1 MEEVGAHS
9 LLGICQPL
17 VCFLDSTLFE
27 HPEVL
32 GLVAN
37 TLLYRERDQISKDV
51 DRINLALSKLSRL
64 TTESL
69 DIAKFGSVQC
79 CSICRVSSLTCV
91 SSVVPIFYTLFLL
104 SFFYRE

>member
-1 MEEVGAHS
+1 MLTLFLVFASHLCVS
-9 LLGICQPL
+9 LILLYSNIL
-17 VCFLDSTLFE
+17 KFLDW
-27 HPEVL
+27 
-32 GLVAN
+32 VAN